1 MAHVQVDSGSDSMM
15 QRSVLGARAHV
26 QADIDSD
33 FVNSFLISEHA
44 ARIFE
49 SFQRFLDIT

>member
-1 MAHVQVDSGSDSMM
+1 MAHFQVYSGSDFMM

-33 FVNSFLISEHA
+33 FVNNVLISEHT

-49 SFQRFLDIT
+49 SFQRILDIT

>member
-33 FVNSFLISEHA
+33 FVNNVLISEHA
-44 ARIFE
+44 TKIFE
-49 SFQRFLDIT
+49 SFHRFLDIT

>member
-1 MAHVQVDSGSDSMM
+1 MAYSQVHSGSDFMM

-33 FVNSFLISEHA
+33 FVNSVLISEHA

>member
-1 MAHVQVDSGSDSMM
+1 MAHVQVDSGSDFMM

-33 FVNSFLISEHA
+33 FVNTVLISEHA
-44 ARIFE
+44 AGMFE

>member
-1 MAHVQVDSGSDSMM
+1 MAHVQVDSGSDSIM
-15 QRSVLGARAHV
+15 QRSALGARAHV

-33 FVNSFLISEHA
+33 FVNNVLISEHV

-49 SFQRFLDIT
+49 